1 MEYEEKLENWVK
13 IETLNAEMQPYMSSM
28 DLDFGVGSTLYIY
41 IYIDDILIDWE
52 NVKGTLRYSKQVS
65 QPIELTCITYIQRRR
80 NCCMRFNKWVK
91 RVAQRL
97 NHFTRTDRWCKR
109 TII

>member
-1 MEYEEKLENWVK
+1 MEYEEKLENWVKIFK

-41 IYIDDILIDWE
+41 IYIYIYDILIDWE

-65 QPIELTCITYIQRRR
+65 QPIELTCITHI
-80 NCCMRFNKWVK
+80 FKGEGIV
-91 RVAQRL
+91 V
-97 NHFTRTDRWCKR
+97 
-109 TII
+109 